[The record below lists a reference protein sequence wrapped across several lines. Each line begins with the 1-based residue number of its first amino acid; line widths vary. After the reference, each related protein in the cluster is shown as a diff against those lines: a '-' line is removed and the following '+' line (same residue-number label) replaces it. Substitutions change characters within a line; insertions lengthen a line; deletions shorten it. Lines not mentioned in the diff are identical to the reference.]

1 MIPPGLRNLMTTFP
15 HAGNVVWIGV
25 RPAPRMAMV
34 SLSTVEAI
42 ARRGLTGDRTA
53 DKSRPGNDRQI
64 TLIQAEH
71 LVAVSALLQRR
82 EIDPALLRR
91 NIAVA
96 GINLQ
101 ALKGHTFQI
110 GAAVL
115 EWTGECHPCSLM
127 ESQLGTGGYNAMR
140 GHGGITARVLASG
153 SIAIGAAVT
162 PLPLL
167 DAAIATCR
175 SPT

>member
-1 MIPPGLRNLMTTFP
+1 MIPPGLRTLMTTFP

-34 SLSTVEAI
+34 LVSTVEAI
-42 ARRGLTGDRTA
+42 AQRGLTGDRTA
-53 DKSRPGNDRQI
+53 EKSRLGNDRQV

-71 LVAVSALLQRR
+71 LPVLGALLQRG

-96 GINLQ
+96 SINLQ
-101 ALKGHTFQI
+101 ALKGHMFQI
-110 GAAVL
+110 GTAVL

-140 GHGGITARVLASG
+140 GHGGITARVLTSG

-162 PLPLL
+162 PLPLR
-167 DAAIATCR
+167 DTAIAT
-175 SPT
+175 